1 MPFSRAAAGSD
12 TEFVTLTQPANTDTR
27 PTASLADAPITPS
40 RVDASIADV
49 LGFLGR
55 RYSVGPKHLACPAP
69 NADELWLA
77 AALALRAPNH
87 RQLRPFRFVRI
98 SDAGRAKLAS
108 LFAADAACRGHAAV
122 EVERARERAY
132 NGPALLA
139 VVAHVQANV
148 DDVPDH
154 EQWITVG
161 AAVMNFLNALHLM
174 GYGAKLLS
182 GASVRSPDIACEFC
196 KPGEH
201 LVAWIVAGTPTRS
214 SHPKGIEQPGT
225 VLTDW

>member
-1 MPFSRAAAGSD
+1 MSI
-12 TEFVTLTQPANTDTR
+12 QPAMTDPR
-27 PTASLADAPITPS
+27 PTASPADAAAWSIRDDAAIT
-40 RVDASIADV
+40 DA

-55 RYSVGPKHLACPAP
+55 RYSVGPKHLASPAP
-69 NADELWLA
+69 SADELQHA
-77 AALALRAPNH
+77 ATLALRAPDH

-108 LFAADAACRGHAAV
+108 LFAADAAHRGHSAA

-139 VVAHVQANV
+139 VVAHVKENV
-148 DDVPDH
+148 EDVPDH
-154 EQWITVG
+154 EQWMTVG

-182 GASVRSPDIACEFC
+182 GASVRSPEIASEFC
-196 KPGEH
+196 RPGEQ
-201 LVAWIVAGTPTRS
+201 LVAWIVAGTPTRA
-214 SHPKGIEQPGT
+214 SHPKSGEQPGM